1 MGPGKA
7 FELFVKRILIHI
19 GFSEVASDGLYIYDG
34 APGQM
39 IQGLGEAHNADV
51 LLEPPVQTP
60 FYSKTR
66 LLIECKDYRTKI
78 SLNVVRSALGLR
90 EDINNF
96 NIVDMAELE
105 TRRRQNRRVLPPIF
119 DRYSY
124 QVAIAAL
131 SGFTTQAQEFAAAYR
146 IPLIEFNKLPF
157 WNDFCQTVG
166 YSDFHFN
173 TRRVHFDMIDS
184 ENRLLELAD
193 KIGQRMA
200 VAITNSGQMLFLY
213 HTTDKHI
220 HFNEYYS
227 LHWKAPKEPWILR
240 SDQEEYLFQ
249 LPESILKVWL
259 NKSTDELK
267 MKREAINCKANFLSN
282 MVVYYTEHGQP
293 AIKMISI
300 DRSQLKDAINRLK

>member
-7 FELFVKRILIHI
+7 FELFVKRILIHV
-19 GFSEVASDGLYIYDG
+19 GFSEVVSDGLYIYDG

-105 TRRRQNRRVLPPIF
+105 TRRRQNRRATPSVF

-131 SGFTTQAQEFAAAYR
+131 AGFTAQAQEFAAAYR
-146 IPLIEFNKLPF
+146 IPLVEFNKLPF
-157 WNDFCQTVG
+157 WNDFCHAIG
-166 YSDFHFN
+166 YDDFNFN
-173 TRRVHFDMIDS
+173 SI
-184 ENRLLELAD
+184 
-193 KIGQRMA
+193 
-200 VAITNSGQMLFLY
+200 
-213 HTTDKHI
+213 
-220 HFNEYYS
+220 S
-227 LHWKAPKEPWILR
+227 LCSH
-240 SDQEEYLFQ
+240 
-249 LPESILKVWL
+249 
-259 NKSTDELK
+259 
-267 MKREAINCKANFLSN
+267 
-282 MVVYYTEHGQP
+282 
-293 AIKMISI
+293 
-300 DRSQLKDAINRLK
+300 

>member
-7 FELFVKRILIHI
+7 FELFVKRILVNI
-19 GFSEVASDGLYIYDG
+19 GFSEVVSDGLYIYDG
-34 APGQM
+34 TPGQM

-96 NIVDMAELE
+96 NIVDMAELKA
-105 TRRRQNRRVLPPIF
+105 RRRQNRRVLPPIF
-119 DRYSY
+119 DQYSY

-157 WNDFCQTVG
+157 WNEFCQTVG

-173 TRRVHFDMIDS
+173 ARRVYFDMIDS
-184 ENRLLELAD
+184 ENRLLNWRIKSVSAWPWQLQTPA
-193 KIGQRMA
+193 KCCFCTTRQTNISILMNIIRCIGR
-200 VAITNSGQMLFLY
+200 
-213 HTTDKHI
+213 
-220 HFNEYYS
+220 
-227 LHWKAPKEPWILR
+227 ILR
-240 SDQEEYLFQ
+240 NPGF
-249 LPESILKVWL
+249 
-259 NKSTDELK
+259 
-267 MKREAINCKANFLSN
+267 
-282 MVVYYTEHGQP
+282 
-293 AIKMISI
+293 
-300 DRSQLKDAINRLK
+300 